1 MCVNVL
7 LYYVNFL
14 IVRYGMHMAV
24 CVLCNYL
31 YFCFK
36 SYVWQTIILSMLY
49 VGCIYIYVNKF
60 EARSLFST
68 SHLKN
73 EQCTNFYYIS
83 YVKSHK

>member
-1 MCVNVL
+1 
-7 LYYVNFL
+7 
-14 IVRYGMHMAV
+14 MHMAV

-49 VGCIYIYVNKF
+49 VDCIYIYVNKF

-73 EQCTNFYYIS
+73 EHSAQNSITLATSKAIN
-83 YVKSHK
+83 KLE